1 MPFVPFIPALGL
13 LINCFMMAFLNW
25 LTWVRMVVWMLIGLV
40 IYFAYGIRHSKES
53 AKHRAVRDSSVHN
66 NLNINPDKIL
76 NVEKD

>member
-1 MPFVPFIPALGL
+1 
-13 LINCFMMAFLNW
+13 
-25 LTWVRMVVWMLIGLV
+25 MVVWMLIGLV